1 MPISKASSN
10 AVAPAAKGDLVVGT
24 TTNDSGILGV
34 GSNGETLVADSSQT
48 TGLRYNPPVGSL
60 ANPIINGG
68 LDIWQ
73 RGTSFT
79 AGSVMTADRWRSYR
93 GSDVAGATI
102 SRQTATDATLLPNI
116 QYSIRTQRDSGNSAT
131 NSMNLAQSLE
141 TVNSIPFAGKSL
153 TVTFYAKKG
162 ANFSAASDLLTLRF
176 VSGTGTDQAING
188 TYTGAVTTEGTF
200 TLTADWQRFALNV
213 SAPTTMN
220 EFALRFFYTPVGTAG
235 ANDWFEVTGVQVD
248 LGTWTA
254 STAPTFR
261 RSGGTLAG
269 ELAAAM
275 RYYQKSY
282 NQGTAPATNTTDGLV
297 GTWSTAVDRMLGIRY
312 PVVMRVAPTVTIYSS
327 NGTSGKVTTFAG
339 VDAGGSVIGDLIGD
353 AGYRSLYTGTNVT
366 ASTAYSY
373 HYTLSSEL

>member
-1 MPISKASSN
+1 
-10 AVAPAAKGDLVVGT
+10 VATGRLPDPNTAPVTAKGDLYTYSTVPAKLAVG
-24 TTNDSGILGV
+24 N
-34 GSNGETLVADSSQT
+34 NGETLVADSSQT

-269 ELAAAM
+269 ELAACR
-275 RYYQKSY
+275 RYLPMISATSTEVATGYSYSTNNAIYQFY
-282 NQGTAPATNTTDGLV
+282 FDVPA
-297 GTWSTAVDRMLGIRY
+297 
-312 PVVMRVAPTVTIYSS
+312 RVAPTGITLSGNFYGYALNTTYAITPVFNGSSQYGATLVSGSGLTITAGQGSRLAT
-327 NGTSGKVTTFAG
+327 NGTATILF
-339 VDAGGSVIGDLIGD
+339 
-353 AGYRSLYTGTNVT
+353 TGC
-366 ASTAYSY
+366 
-373 HYTLSSEL
+373 EL